1 MGASQSAAAAHE
13 AKATRK
19 GRVLIFQDDKV
30 PLFLIVITL
39 TIIPITTSS
48 HTLWRRSKPTLS
60 MRWRNACGKNSLRP
74 CSSFCRSVNVS
85 RAS

>member
-30 PLFLIVITL
+30 PLFLMTL
-39 TIIPITTSS
+39 TIIIISS
-48 HTLWRRSKPTLS
+48 LTHLRRSKPTLS